1 MKISYDSF
9 WKTIKDKGL
18 NQFILINKMGV
29 RSSLIHKLRHDLD
42 IRVSTL
48 SDLCE
53 LLQCKIEDIVELK
66 EEQFLSIKL

>member
-1 MKISYDSF
+1 MKISYDPF

-18 NQFILINKMGV
+18 NQYILINKMGV

-42 IRVSTL
+42 ICVSTL

-66 EEQFLSIKL
+66 EE

>member
-1 MKISYDSF
+1 MIRFGKQL
-9 WKTIKDKGL
+9 KTKD
-18 NQFILINKMGV
+18 LINIYSSI

-66 EEQFLSIKL
+66 EE

>member
-1 MKISYDSF
+1 MKISYDPF

-18 NQFILINKMGV
+18 NQYILINKMGV

-48 SDLCE
+48 PDLCE

-66 EEQFLSIKL
+66 EE

>member
-1 MKISYDSF
+1 MKISYDPF

-18 NQFILINKMGV
+18 NQYILINKMGV

-53 LLQCKIEDIVELK
+53 LLHV
-66 EEQFLSIKL
+66 KLRTLLN

>member
-1 MKISYDSF
+1 MKISYDPF

-18 NQFILINKMGV
+18 NQYILINKMGV
-29 RSSLIHKLRHDLD
+29 RSSLIHELRHDLD

-53 LLQCKIEDIVELK
+53 LLECKIEDIVELK
-66 EEQFLSIKL
+66 EE